1 MPRRHKETEN
11 AGWGW
16 NASQTAYRVEYHG
29 RSEAERLGNEPPV
42 GRLVAG
48 FRLSDAALAS
58 VLERLSSVFRQRLLP
73 LEDGSL
79 FFPSASELR
88 VEASDDAPFGV
99 ANDDAHGA
107 AGHDLGA
114 TGVPAVD
121 RAAGLALGIAD
132 GEGAAGQPQD
142 GDLAQIFDW
151 ATRTMDRTA
160 GMAEE
165 AVADRRRLIREMA
178 ARKRLIDHRLAKTSR
193 ALERLMAG

>member
-1 MPRRHKETEN
+1 MPERHKETES

-29 RSEAERLGNEPPV
+29 RPDRSVAAEMRGHAETSP
-42 GRLVAG
+42 GEVAMN
-48 FRLSDAALAS
+48 
-58 VLERLSSVFRQRLLP
+58 
-73 LEDGSL
+73 
-79 FFPSASELR
+79 
-88 VEASDDAPFGV
+88 DAPSETLHV
-99 ANDDAHGA
+99 VT
-107 AGHDLGA
+107 LGA

-132 GEGAAGQPQD
+132 REGAAGQPQD